1 MQKIEGETEYFFIS
15 TSKELLDL
23 DMIHEFLSVQ
33 SYWAKDIKKDLVN
46 EMINH
51 SPLCYGIYKKT
62 PHINS
67 CFQQVGFARVITDFV
82 RFSWLA
88 DVFILPAYRGEGL
101 SKWLLD
107 IIVNHPKLKGTRFM
121 LATEDAH
128 ELYSQY
134 GFSSL
139 KKPENI
145 MLRQADMS
153 LILEG
158 YNLK

>member
-1 MQKIEGETEYFFIS
+1 MQKIEAEIEHFFIS

-33 SYWAKDIKKDLVN
+33 SYWAKDIKKELVN

-51 SPLCYGIYKKT
+51 SSLCYGIYKKT
-62 PHINS
+62 PDINS
-67 CFQQVGFARVITDFV
+67 RFQQVGFARIITDFV

-88 DVFILPAYRGEGL
+88 DVFILSAYRGEGL

-128 ELYSQY
+128 GLYSQY
-134 GFSSL
+134 GFGSL
-139 KKPENI
+139 KKPENF
-145 MLRQADMS
+145 MMRQADMA

-158 YNLK
+158 HSLK

>member
-1 MQKIEGETEYFFIS
+1 MEKIERETEHFFIS
-15 TSKELLDL
+15 TSKELLNL
-23 DMIHEFLSVQ
+23 DMIHDFSSVQ
-33 SYWAKDIKKDLVN
+33 SYWAKDIKKELVN

-67 CFQQVGFARVITDFV
+67 GFQQVGFARVITDFV

-88 DVFILPAYRGEGL
+88 DVFILPAYRGKGL

-107 IIVNHPKLKGTRFM
+107 IIVNHPNLKGTRFM

-128 ELYSQY
+128 GLYSQY

-145 MLRQADMS
+145 MMRQADMS